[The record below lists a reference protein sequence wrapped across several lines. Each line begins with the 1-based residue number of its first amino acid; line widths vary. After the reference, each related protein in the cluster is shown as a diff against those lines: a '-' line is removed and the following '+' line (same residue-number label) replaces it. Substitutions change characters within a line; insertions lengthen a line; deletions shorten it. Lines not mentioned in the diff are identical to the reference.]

1 MSSIQHVTIP
11 NATLR
16 RFLNEQNEIYFLD
29 LATRNIQL
37 MDVDAHGETPRV
49 MYNTTKEEVFSKKA
63 DKYIRLEAEN
73 KLGEAYKDID
83 NLVNGDK
90 GKFKMPTN
98 KEGIIDKE
106 RFEKINQRYKDITIT
121 TVAIQ
126 IARTPYFRKL
136 IGIEDTTMGQ
146 DVFEKTVD
154 KYKEMLKS
162 LQFNIA
168 VIHKNN
174 TDSTFVLTPSHCI
187 MYGDSI
193 KNIII
198 FVVLSPYYA
207 LTLMSNNNYNKCII
221 DDIHNCINLKDD
233 KSINS
238 VNHSAFIEAKHH
250 TNKHLIGYKN
260 QLEFIRNKEL
270 KYI

>member
-11 NATLR
+11 NSTLR

-29 LATRNIQL
+29 LDTREIKL
-37 MDVDAHGETPRV
+37 IDVDTYGETPRV
-49 MYNTTKEEVFSKKA
+49 MYNTTREDVFSRKA
-63 DKYIRLEAEN
+63 DEYIRLEAEN

-83 NLVNGDK
+83 NLVNCDK

-98 KEGIIDKE
+98 KEGIDEE
-106 RFEKINQRYKDITIT
+106 RFEKINQRYKEITIK

-136 IGIEDTTMGQ
+136 IGIEDTTMKK
-146 DVFEKTVD
+146 DVFEKIVD
-154 KYKEMLKS
+154 KYKNMLKS

-193 KNIII
+193 ENIII

-207 LTLMSNNNYNKCII
+207 LTLMSDNNYRRCII
-221 DDIHNCINLKDD
+221 DDIHNCINLKYDI
-233 KSINS
+233 SINS
-238 VNHSAFIEAKHH
+238 VNYSAFLEAQHH
-250 TNKHLIGYKN
+250 TSKHLIGYKN

-270 KYI
+270 K